1 MHPEA
6 RWELLPSRGPHLLP
20 GGPWWGA
27 QQQDTGLGPIRETD
41 KHHPTSPTATAF
53 GLLPPHTHT
62 RAHPR
67 LPGKLLV
74 WHKCL
79 LPQGAMGPV
88 FASIDVKICQEFH
101 SLLVKIHPQ
110 SVLLPSPG
118 TPQSSVTSLASQ
130 WAPPASIARDSL
142 EKEHCP
148 ALEGLP
154 QGAPLRGPSPG
165 LPGGSPWC
173 QPWPGGPL
181 VGPSDS
187 WLGLISSL
195 LPSYP
200 NPLLS

>member
-1 MHPEA
+1 MGTPA
-6 RWELLPSRGPHLLP
+6 LQGSTSPPRRPLA
-20 GGPWWGA
+20 GGP
-27 QQQDTGLGPIRETD
+27 
-41 KHHPTSPTATAF
+41 ATRHRPWAYK
-53 GLLPPHTHT
+53 GDRQAPSNQSNSHCIWAAPPPHTHT

-154 QGAPLRGPSPG
+154 QWAPLRGPSPG
-165 LPGGSPWC
+165 LPAGSPWC